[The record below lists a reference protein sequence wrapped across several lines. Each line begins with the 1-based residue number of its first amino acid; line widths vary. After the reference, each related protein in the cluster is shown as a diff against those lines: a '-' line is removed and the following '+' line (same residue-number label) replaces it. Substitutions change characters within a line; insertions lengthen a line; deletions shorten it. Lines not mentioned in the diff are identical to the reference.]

1 MYSTIW
7 IRGIEYSLIGGQF
20 STIFVLLT
28 ADGEYIQIEEG
39 LQRHG
44 YGVHITSQGLSYHG
58 NWTGDKMN
66 GQGVS
71 YNDLFK

>member
-1 MYSTIW
+1 M
-7 IRGIEYSLIGGQF
+7 
-20 STIFVLLT
+20 LLT

-58 NWTGDKMN
+58 HWTGDKMN

-71 YNDLFK
+71 YNNNYLNK